1 MYTCGLGGVFQQHDV
16 DILMQWDLE
25 CIGLW
30 NSQVLVMYCLKNIRE
45 DKDNIRTVITHSTLF
60 LLKGFSTVSEK

>member
-1 MYTCGLGGVFQQHDV
+1 MYTCGLGGVFHLHDV

-30 NSQVLVMYCLKNIRE
+30 RSQVLLMYCLKNVRE
-45 DKDNIRTVITHSTLF
+45 DKHTIRTAITNSTLF
-60 LLKGFSTVSEK
+60 LLKGFSTVIEK